1 MAQFGGL
8 VALSMAV
15 SAIVSLTVIPVLLTT
30 VKPKF
35 IYGQEK

>member
-1 MAQFGGL
+1 MAI
-8 VALSMAV
+8 

-35 IYGQEK
+35 IHGNNGRNGK